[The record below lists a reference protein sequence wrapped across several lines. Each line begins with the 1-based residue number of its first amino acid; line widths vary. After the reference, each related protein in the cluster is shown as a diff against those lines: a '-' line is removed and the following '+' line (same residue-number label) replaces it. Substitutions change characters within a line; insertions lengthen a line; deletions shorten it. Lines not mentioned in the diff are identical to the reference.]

1 MPQDN
6 SSKESYRIESKKKR
20 KNILF
25 LFFVNTLISSLR
37 DIKVFAKKSG
47 KMRGVGEGN
56 PPLIQSELNLSE
68 NNEKTVKN
76 QEIHSKMRRFPAEG
90 APNCSPHDTIKK

>member
-1 MPQDN
+1 
-6 SSKESYRIESKKKR
+6 
-20 KNILF
+20 
-25 LFFVNTLISSLR
+25 
-37 DIKVFAKKSG
+37 
-47 KMRGVGEGN
+47 MRGVGEGN